1 MSIQCVEEGPEK
13 GVVRLK
19 VRKEKKVFPDDS
31 W

>member
-31 W
+31 